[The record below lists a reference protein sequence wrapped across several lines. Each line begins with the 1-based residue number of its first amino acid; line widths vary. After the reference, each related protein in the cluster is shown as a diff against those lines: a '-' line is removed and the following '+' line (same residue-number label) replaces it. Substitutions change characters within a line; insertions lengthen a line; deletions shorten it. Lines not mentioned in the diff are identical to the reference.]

1 MQLRDI
7 KHAHTFPAIAA
18 RYEQA
23 TPWRSPDHP
32 EGSRPAGVN
41 RKKYVSIRPI
51 QKNEAGD
58 ITAYACRYHQTDVVR
73 WYLDAPYDLTHDLTP
88 PPEGVAEGR
97 SGREMVLVDGYSSLS
112 TNTFASAFTPAN
124 LRFDFA
130 HDDGF
135 FAYVTLPTE
144 KRVYEFK
151 SHLMRFVRDQTHN
164 NFFVPMPEDCA
175 PYTFIDT
182 RSPLMRVA
190 LTATKYPDFS
200 KWLNAVASFDSR
212 PYAPASLEGSE
223 ARRQTVREADN
234 YFRDHTPL
242 DALADPDAWMHLWAT
257 STHATD
263 AIRSTSVVARR
274 EAILQNLRE
283 AIYAKNSLPPTH
295 DMEYATVEQHNQQ
308 RQARKKFA

>member
-7 KHAHTFPAIAA
+7 KHAHTFRDIEA
-18 RYEQA
+18 RYKQA
-23 TPWRSPDHP
+23 TPWRNPQHP

-73 WYLDAPYDLTHDLTP
+73 WYLDTPYDLTP

-97 SGREMVLVDGYSSLS
+97 REERGEMVLVDGYSSLS
-112 TNTFASAFTPAN
+112 TNTFAEAFTPAN

-135 FAYVTLPTE
+135 FAYVALSTE

-151 SHLMRFVRDQTHN
+151 SHLMRFVRDQTN
-164 NFFVPMPEDCA
+164 VNFFVPMPEDCA

-200 KWLNAVASFDSR
+200 KWLNAVATFDSR

-223 ARRQTVREADN
+223 ARKQTVREADA
-234 YFRDHTPL
+234 YFHDHTPL
-242 DALADPDAWMHLWAT
+242 EALADPEAWMHLWAT
-257 STHATD
+257 STHAKD

-274 EAILQNLRE
+274 EAILQGLRE
-283 AIYAKNSLPPTH
+283 AIYRKNSLPPTH